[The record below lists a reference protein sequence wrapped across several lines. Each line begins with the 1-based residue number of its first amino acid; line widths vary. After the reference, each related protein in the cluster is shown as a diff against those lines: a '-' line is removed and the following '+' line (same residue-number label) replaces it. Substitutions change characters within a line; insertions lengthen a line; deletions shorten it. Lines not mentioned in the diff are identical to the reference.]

1 MIENRLRGKRAAVAL
16 AGLAGL
22 SNLVYWTAYSRPF
35 SLFKY
40 YNHPLFD
47 LRRYSSSAPEARWL
61 LLGVFVIQIG
71 LYAVSWRLARRLRG
85 RTAWEIVIA
94 SSLVSA
100 LILIFMFPIGAADLF
115 DYIVHGRILGVYG
128 ANPFLS
134 SGNQFAND
142 PFYPYM
148 GWRDWPSVYGPLWAF
163 IGGTAA
169 RLAGDGVVANV
180 LVFKLFIGAFFF
192 ASILVV
198 ADTLRRVAPDYA
210 LAGAVLLA
218 WNPILLYETFGNGHN
233 DIVMVFWI
241 LLAIWFITQ
250 RRFTMAILAL
260 IAGGLIKYAP
270 LFLLP
275 VAGLL
280 ALRDL
285 SGMRA
290 RLTFLIVTGLSTAAL
305 VVLSYAPFWEGMQT
319 LTVLKHQ
326 NLMTT
331 SLPAV
336 LSAWLEPAWGTA
348 RTNTVLNWATILA
361 TGLIVL
367 WRSLCA
373 WDDRSRFSFARNAFW
388 ILMGYLLFTCPW
400 FQEWYTIWPIAI
412 AAMIPST
419 PIVLLALVL
428 NIGGLTKHFVFGPLW
443 LWVRPLPAKEWIEL
457 RLGPAVMALPWLA
470 LIIYWLATRWRIR
483 TAE

>member
-1 MIENRLRGKRAAVAL
+1 MIENRLRGKSAAAAL

-22 SNLVYWTAYSRPF
+22 SNLVYWLAYSRPF
-35 SLFKY
+35 SLLKY
-40 YNHPLFD
+40 YDHPLFD
-47 LRRYSSSAPEARWL
+47 LRRYSAGAPNARWL
-61 LLGVFVIQIG
+61 LFGAFVMQIG
-71 LYAVSWRLARRLRG
+71 LYTLSWRLARRTRS
-85 RTAWEIVIA
+85 RMAWGIVMA
-94 SSLVSA
+94 SSLLSA

-115 DYIVHGRILGVYG
+115 DYIVHGRIFGVYG

-134 SGNQFAND
+134 TGRQFASD

-148 GWRDWPSVYGPLWAF
+148 GWRDWPSVYGPLWAL

-169 RLAGDGVVANV
+169 RLAADGVIANV

-198 ADTLRRVAPDYA
+198 AATLQRVAPDYA
-210 LAGAVLLA
+210 LAGVVLLA
-218 WNPILLYETFGNGHN
+218 WNPIVLYETFGNGHN

-241 LLAIWFITQ
+241 LLATWLITE
-250 RRFTMAILAL
+250 RRFTMAVLAL

-285 SGMRA
+285 QGMRA
-290 RLTFLIVTGLSTAAL
+290 RLTFIILTGISTAGL
-305 VVLSYAPFWEGMQT
+305 VALSYLPFWEGLKT

-326 NLMTT
+326 NLVTT
-331 SLPAV
+331 SLPAA
-336 LSAWLEPAWGTA
+336 LSAWLEPVWGA
-348 RTNTVLNWATILA
+348 ALTNTILNWATIVA

-412 AAMIPST
+412 AAVIPST
-419 PIVLLALVL
+419 PVVLLALVL
-428 NIGGLTKHFVFGPLW
+428 NLGGLTKHFVFGPLW
-443 LWVRPLPAKEWIEL
+443 LWVRPLPAKEWIEM

-470 LIIYWLATRWRIR
+470 LIVYLLAIQRRPK
-483 TAE
+483 AFK